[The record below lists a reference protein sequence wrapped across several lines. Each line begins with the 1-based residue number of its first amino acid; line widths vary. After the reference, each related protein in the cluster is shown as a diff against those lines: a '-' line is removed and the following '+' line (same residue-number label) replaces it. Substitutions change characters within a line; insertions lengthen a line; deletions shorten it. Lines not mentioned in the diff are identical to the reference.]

1 MQMGKKNNIS
11 VAVSK
16 MQANIQFMI
25 DKATYFSTIRQYNGL
40 QRTDFNTDYVV
51 QRVDVQGI
59 LRLLKSL
66 KI

>member
-25 DKATYFSTIRQYNGL
+25 DKATYFFYDKDNTMACREQISTLIM
-40 QRTDFNTDYVV
+40 
-51 QRVDVQGI
+51 
-59 LRLLKSL
+59 
-66 KI
+66 